1 MAWLVRDTTVLASL
15 EVADT
20 FRARLR
26 GLLGR
31 DRIDGALL
39 LRPARSVHTVGMRFA
54 IDVAFCDSDLR
65 VLRISSLVP
74 NRVARPVR
82 NGCVVIEA
90 ERGAFERWG
99 LAVGDELAIHGE
111 APSPPPSPGAPRSG
125 GRRWQEAR
133 HRLTRVPGARRGV
146 RGATVSRPLVRRAV
160 RPTAPA

>member
-31 DRIDGALL
+31 DRLDGALL

-65 VLRISSLVP
+65 VLRVISLDP

-82 NGCVVIEA
+82 GGSVVIEA

-99 LAVGDELAIHGE
+99 LVAGDELAIHGE
-111 APSPPPSPGAPRSG
+111 APSPPASPSAPSPG

-133 HRLTRVPGARRGV
+133 HRLARVPGAR

-160 RPTAPA
+160 HPTALT